1 MKRNLLMNS
10 QLSDGKTSPILIWM
24 QIVNLIFYDQIS
36 QFITPHVPRGK
47 LSKYEIKLS
56 SKPCITKEI
65 LAKKQYRD
73 TVYSQVQPDP
83 NLVDFSLQET
93 QE

>member
-1 MKRNLLMNS
+1 M
-10 QLSDGKTSPILIWM
+10 
-24 QIVNLIFYDQIS
+24 
-36 QFITPHVPRGK
+36 ITPHVSRRK

-56 SKPCITKEI
+56 SKPWITKEI

-83 NLVDFSLQET
+83 NLIDFSSQET